1 MTLAQP
7 AVRATRP
14 KHSLIFA
21 ACIAAGATFAAGCAG
36 TPEPTEQ
43 LVAARQALTA
53 AEQAQAVEHAADLMT
68 ESRTKLGLAE
78 AAVKDDEME
87 RAARLADEARIDAEL
102 ATAQAAA
109 MKAEA
114 VNDEMRRGN
123 ETLLQE
129 MQRQN
134 GAGGTR

>member
-1 MTLAQP
+1 MIL
-7 AVRATRP
+7 
-14 KHSLIFA
+14 A
-21 ACIAAGATFAAGCAG
+21 ACIAAVATLAAGCAS

-87 RAARLADEARIDAEL
+87 QAARLADEARVDAEL
-102 ATAQAAA
+102 AVAQATA

-123 ETLLQE
+123 ETLRDE

-134 GAGGTR
+134 AGGTR

>member
-1 MTLAQP
+1 MTRREP
-7 AVRATRP
+7 ARLRP
-14 KHSLIFA
+14 
-21 ACIAAGATFAAGCAG
+21 G
-36 TPEPTEQ
+36 P
-43 LVAARQALTA
+43 
-53 AEQAQAVEHAADLMT
+53 
-68 ESRTKLGLAE
+68 GLA
-78 AAVKDDEME
+78 V
-87 RAARLADEARIDAEL
+87 ADEARIDAEL

-123 ETLLQE
+123 ETLLEE

>member
-7 AVRATRP
+7 AVHATRP
-14 KHSLIFA
+14 KHTLILA
-21 ACIAAGATFAAGCAG
+21 ACIAAVASLATGCAG
-36 TPEPTEQ
+36 APEPTRQ

-78 AAVKDDEME
+78 AAAKDDEME
-87 RAARLADEARIDAEL
+87 QAGRLADEARVDAEL
-102 ATAQAAA
+102 AIAQATAK
-109 MKAEA
+109 KAEA
-114 VNDEMRRGN
+114 VNEDMRQGN
-123 ETLLQE
+123 ETLRDE

-134 GAGGTR
+134 AGGTR

>member
-1 MTLAQP
+1 
-7 AVRATRP
+7 
-14 KHSLIFA
+14 
-21 ACIAAGATFAAGCAG
+21 
-36 TPEPTEQ
+36 
-43 LVAARQALTA
+43 
-53 AEQAQAVEHAADLMT
+53 MT

-78 AAVKDDEME
+78 AAVRDDEME

-109 MKAEA
+109 MKAAA
-114 VNDEMRRGN
+114 VNDEVRRGN
-123 ETLLQE
+123 ETLLEE

>member
-7 AVRATRP
+7 AVHATRP
-14 KHSLIFA
+14 NHSLILA
-21 ACIAAGATFAAGCAG
+21 ACIAAAASLATGCAG
-36 TPEPTEQ
+36 TPEPTKQ

-78 AAVKDDEME
+78 AAAKDDEME
-87 RAARLADEARIDAEL
+87 QAGRLADEARVDAEL
-102 ATAQAAA
+102 AIAQATAI
-109 MKAEA
+109 KAEA
-114 VNDEMRRGN
+114 VNDEMRQGN
-123 ETLLQE
+123 ETLRDE

-134 GAGGTR
+134 AGGTR

>member
-7 AVRATRP
+7 AVPATRP
-14 KHSLIFA
+14 QRTLILA
-21 ACIAAGATFAAGCAG
+21 ACIAAVATLAAGCAS

-87 RAARLADEARIDAEL
+87 QAARLADEARVDAEL
-102 ATAQAAA
+102 AVAQATA

-123 ETLLQE
+123 ETLRDE

-134 GAGGTR
+134 AGGTR